1 VRRQRGQEIIFQMY
15 LHGLGVL
22 REEFYSRHWQRLRP
36 GGVGAQV
43 KKSQAAKEKNAGGD
57 AGPPDE

>member
-1 VRRQRGQEIIFQMY
+1 MY

-22 REEFYSRHWQRLRP
+22 REEYYSRHWQRLRP